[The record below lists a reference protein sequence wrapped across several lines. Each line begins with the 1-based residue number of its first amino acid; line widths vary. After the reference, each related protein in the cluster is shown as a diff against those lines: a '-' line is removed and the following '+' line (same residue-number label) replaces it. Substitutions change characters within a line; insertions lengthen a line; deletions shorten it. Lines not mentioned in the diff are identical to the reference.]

1 MVGGGGRIF
10 LESAN
15 SFTNDAR
22 KNIKLEGGDG
32 VTLGTPG
39 TFRIERPSDLSE
51 LDFRSGLLTI
61 DTDTAT
67 LTHSG

>member
-1 MVGGGGRIF
+1 MVGAVEEYF

-51 LDFRSGLLTI
+51 LDFRAVCLL
-61 DTDTAT
+61 
-67 LTHSG
+67 